1 MCVWCTEAP
10 RWLSCL
16 TLAGGDLSWWRGLS
30 EINLLNWMPVLVL
43 THISIKIWTCLLRA
57 LSSTCARAEEGEVQ
71 SMHGGFVQQCTQ
83 NDKPC
88 IMALFM
94 QSNLAIPFHC
104 LKEICLCHCNLW
116 LSPVDTLRWV
126 SSGSERSAVQF
137 SVQYTWNPSTA
148 EWLCAVLQCML
159 FGKSCMITGVPS
171 SLKICSYSKVLSLRV
186 SDKSEGRRLPKMP

>member
-1 MCVWCTEAP
+1 
-10 RWLSCL
+10 
-16 TLAGGDLSWWRGLS
+16 
-30 EINLLNWMPVLVL
+30 MPVLVL